1 MQLDVADSTCSIFN
15 NEMIYVKSSCTSEQ
29 DLDPDPEL
37 ERWEEKLP
45 TLTLLTSNSKSER
58 EH

>member
-1 MQLDVADSTCSIFN
+1 MSADSTCNIFN

-29 DLDPDPEL
+29 DLDPEL

>member
-1 MQLDVADSTCSIFN
+1 MQLDVADSTCNIFN

-29 DLDPDPEL
+29 DLDPEL